1 MLEAEL
7 PPDAKAA
14 RAPADVARDLI
25 ACLPGLDAGRLAAAE
40 REKLLAGLET
50 RADAALADLAQIYGG
65 APQPMDARAREA
77 LAVSRGLAMALAR
90 AYKSAAL
97 QSKGKVAPTLLKA
110 MGNVAEAM
118 RASYETYSK
127 MPDGT
132 WREMNQLFLFA
143 QQKGVAAVVADAES
157 GLSANDFY
165 GECLLLSLTD
175 PYRLAR
181 GELAT
186 VVALIRGLRVPMSL
200 GKEAPATRP
209 TAHFIACDGDTPP
222 RPMRDAEH
230 ESLPAQAYI
239 FDTTAM
245 VDQLQALLAS
255 GNAGDERALVNKLI
269 TLWEDPPR
277 RAFRR
282 DPAKG
287 SVAICVGVK
296 PIAHFVAH
304 DADVDAEAETQAVRQ
319 GITMPLRALPEDET
333 GHAIP
338 IHEWAVI
345 NMSAGG
351 ARVRRT
357 ASTNYPVMVGEIVG
371 IRAPGKSQW
380 TIGVTRWVTGAEDG
394 ATEFGVQFFASA
406 VCAVWVKE
414 APSGARK
421 LGLLVTDG
429 NQDSD
434 ESLLAPAGT
443 YAELAQFELRGEDY
457 RARVRAGRLVER
469 NARFDLFQ
477 VVAA

>member
-1 MLEAEL
+1 MLEEEL
-7 PPDAKAA
+7 SATAKPA
-14 RAPADVARDLI
+14 REPVAFARDLI
-25 ACLPGLDAGRLAAAE
+25 ACLPGLDEGRLAPAQ
-40 REKLLAGLET
+40 REQLLAGLES
-50 RADAALADLAQIYGG
+50 RADAALGELRPVFGD

-77 LAVSRGLAMALAR
+77 LAVSRALSLALAR
-90 AYKSAAL
+90 ACKSAAL
-97 QSKGKVAPTLLKA
+97 QSKGKVAPTVLKA
-110 MGNVAEAM
+110 MCYVAEAM
-118 RASYETYSK
+118 RGSYQTYSK
-127 MPDGT
+127 VPDGM
-132 WREMNQLFLFA
+132 WREMNELFLFA
-143 QQKGVAAVVADAES
+143 QQKGVAAVIANAQTGIS
-157 GLSANDFY
+157 INDFY

-175 PYRLAR
+175 PYRLGR

-186 VVALIRGLRVPMSL
+186 VVALIRGLRVPVSL
-200 GKEAPATRP
+200 GKEAPQTRA
-209 TAHFIACDGDTPP
+209 TAHFVACDGDAPP
-222 RPMRDAEH
+222 RPMRDADREQ
-230 ESLPAQAYI
+230 LPGDAYV
-239 FDTTAM
+239 FDTSAI
-245 VDQLQALLAS
+245 VDHLRVIRDA
-255 GNAGDERALVNKLI
+255 GNAGDAQALVARLI

-282 DPAKG
+282 DPAQG

-304 DADVDAEAETQAVRQ
+304 DADVDGEAETHAVRQ

-333 GHAIP
+333 GLAIP

-357 ASTNYPVMVGEIVG
+357 SSTNYPVTVGEVVG
-371 IRAPGKSQW
+371 IRSPGKSLW

-414 APSGARK
+414 PASGGRK

-429 NQDSD
+429 NQAD

-443 YAELAQFELRGEDY
+443 YGELAEFELRGEGY
-457 RARVRAGRLVER
+457 RSRVRAGRLVEK
-469 NARFDLFQ
+469 NARFDLFE
-477 VVAA
+477 VLAA